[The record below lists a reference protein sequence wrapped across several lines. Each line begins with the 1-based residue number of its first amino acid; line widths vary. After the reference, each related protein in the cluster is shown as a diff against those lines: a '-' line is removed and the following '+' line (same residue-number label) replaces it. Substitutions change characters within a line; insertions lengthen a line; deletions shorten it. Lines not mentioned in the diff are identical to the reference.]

1 MELDLALQYAT
12 TAESVTSLSDFW
24 NIRRAGVPA
33 IGWVLFSG
41 VLGIVWPYFA
51 LRASFI
57 IPISII
63 ATVEVAI
70 LTIGWW
76 GLSPPLVAYGYLVVG
91 LLVFGWFFLRAW
103 RYVRKIG

>member
-12 TAESVTSLSDFW
+12 TAESVTSWSDFW

-33 IGWVLFSG
+33 IGWVVFSG
-41 VLGIVWPYFA
+41 VLGIVWPYISLKVSFA
-51 LRASFI
+51 

-63 ATVEVAI
+63 VTVEVAI

-76 GLSPPLVAYGYLVVG
+76 GLSPPLVAYGYLVLG
-91 LLVFGWFFLRAW
+91 LLIFLWFFLRTW
-103 RYVRKIG
+103 RYVRKMG